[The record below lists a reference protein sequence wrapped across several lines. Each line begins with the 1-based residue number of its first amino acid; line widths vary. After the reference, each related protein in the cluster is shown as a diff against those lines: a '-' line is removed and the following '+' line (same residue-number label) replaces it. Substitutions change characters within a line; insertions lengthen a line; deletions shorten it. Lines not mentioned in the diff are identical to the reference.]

1 MKRTRLKYYLRA
13 LGIGII
19 VTALLMG
26 YSQKHG
32 GEMSDE
38 EIRQRAAQLGMVE
51 QKGVLSEV
59 ASVTENPVDSETMQ
73 LTEPTMMPSPEPKK
87 EPEISEPTV
96 EPSPESTKEPE
107 ISEPTVEP
115 SSEPTKE
122 PEMPEPTVAPSSEP
136 TKEPEISETT
146 VTPSPEPE
154 RESEAAA
161 ETVSQADTVTVVISR
176 GESSVTV
183 SKTLAEAG
191 LVEDYKSFDSFLCS
205 GGYDKSISVGTYEIP
220 VDATEEEIAK
230 IITKK
235 R

>member
-87 EPEISEPTV
+87 EPE
-96 EPSPESTKEPE
+96 
-107 ISEPTVEP
+107 
-115 SSEPTKE
+115 
-122 PEMPEPTVAPSSEP
+122 MPEPTVAPSPEP

-154 RESEAAA
+154 RGSEAAA

>member
-96 EPSPESTKEPE
+96 EPSPE
-107 ISEPTVEP
+107 
-115 SSEPTKE
+115 PTKE
-122 PEMPEPTVAPSSEP
+122 PEMPEPTVAPSPES